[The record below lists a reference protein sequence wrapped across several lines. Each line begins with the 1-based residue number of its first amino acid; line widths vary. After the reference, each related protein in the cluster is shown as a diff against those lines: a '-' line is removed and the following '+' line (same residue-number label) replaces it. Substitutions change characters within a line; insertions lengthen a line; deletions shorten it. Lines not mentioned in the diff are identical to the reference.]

1 MLLMCFDLDVD
12 TNLII
17 LGIFTLLHKV
27 SSQSNDYWIQIGHYI
42 AVLEFKMAT
51 NLNKVMCL
59 NLGKIAAI
67 MPRFE
72 EMYLC

>member
-1 MLLMCFDLDVD
+1 MCFDLDVD

-27 SSQSNDYWIQIGHYI
+27 SSQSNDYWIQIWHDI
-42 AVLEFKMAT
+42 AVLELKMAT

-59 NLGKIAAI
+59 NLGKIAAL